1 MLDHPDW
8 QFNFD
13 FLYINIERLNRLL
26 VIDSISVRPV
36 IPSINV
42 IRKTGVIMSS
52 PNDLNTPCFDFDE
65 NPETTST
72 LPAYT
77 YYDRDWFEL
86 VDMETSVTT
95 ACATI
100 FR

>member
-1 MLDHPDW
+1 
-8 QFNFD
+8 
-13 FLYINIERLNRLL
+13 
-26 VIDSISVRPV
+26 
-36 IPSINV
+36 
-42 IRKTGVIMSS
+42 MSS

-65 NPETTST
+65 NPETAST

>member
-1 MLDHPDW
+1 ML
-8 QFNFD
+8 
-13 FLYINIERLNRLL
+13 L
-26 VIDSISVRPV
+26 IDSIGVRSA

-42 IRKTGVIMSS
+42 IRKTVVIMSS

-65 NPETTST
+65 NPETAST

-77 YYDRDWFEL
+77 YYDRDWFDL

-95 ACATI
+95 ASATI